1 MASYESDFDAALNRV
16 RAYDCAE
23 QLRDTPEGTRSL
35 MRRAGTG
42 SADSTTR
49 PNDGGDAER
58 LRG

>member
-1 MASYESDFDAALNRV
+1 MPSNCALLQRE
-16 RAYDCAE
+16 R
-23 QLRDTPEGTRSL
+23 RSL

-58 LRG
+58 LRTDAPGKYPFPAKLATLVPAT

>member
-1 MASYESDFDAALNRV
+1 MTSYESDFDAALNQGRV
-16 RAYDCAE
+16 YDSAE
-23 QLRDTPEGTRSL
+23 QLRATPEGGRAP

-49 PNDGGDAER
+49 PNDGGVAER